1 MDRKVTIQDIAN
13 MVNVSKSSVSRYL
26 NNGYVSEENAKKI
39 KEAIE
44 KTGFQTNFFAKRLK
58 TKRSKLIGIV
68 LPRMDSVTVGKL
80 LTGINRRLEENDYQ
94 GLILISN
101 LNIEKE
107 LENIKSLYQQ
117 GVDGIIINSIAI
129 TKEHIKLV
137 NKLNVPMIFTG
148 QKNEFTDYIKIDDYE
163 AGRIMGNYFKEK
175 GHRNVV
181 FAGVTEEDK
190 AVGVERKS
198 GFIDAFTENNPESSV
213 DFIETG
219 FSFEKS
225 YEMAKEMMK
234 FSPTGIV
241 CATDN
246 ICLGILRYLH
256 ENNIKVP
263 DEISLAGFGGYDV
276 GSVLYPTLTT
286 VAFNYDLVG
295 VNTAQGILDLIE
307 GKKLDKHNNV
317 PLKLIERES
326 VRIFS
331 SK

>member
-101 LNIEKE
+101 LSIEKE

-163 AGRIMGNYFKEK
+163 AGRIMGIILKK
-175 GHRNVV
+175 
-181 FAGVTEEDK
+181 K
-190 AVGVERKS
+190 A
-198 GFIDAFTENNPESSV
+198 
-213 DFIETG
+213 IEML
-219 FSFEKS
+219 FLQ
-225 YEMAKEMMK
+225 
-234 FSPTGIV
+234 V
-241 CATDN
+241 
-246 ICLGILRYLH
+246 
-256 ENNIKVP
+256 
-263 DEISLAGFGGYDV
+263 
-276 GSVLYPTLTT
+276 
-286 VAFNYDLVG
+286 
-295 VNTAQGILDLIE
+295 
-307 GKKLDKHNNV
+307 
-317 PLKLIERES
+317 
-326 VRIFS
+326 
-331 SK
+331 